1 MEIRVNK
8 TKQDQIHKE
17 IVKEILLTAQEYA
30 NNGIDRFY
38 YNIPTGIGLSTH
50 ALIDMVEK
58 ATNDTVYG
66 GYKCVHGKEIKFT
79 IRD

>member
-8 TKQDQIHKE
+8 TKQEQTHKKLVEQI
-17 IVKEILLTAQEYA
+17 LSTAREFA

-38 YNIPTGIGLSTH
+38 YNLPEGIGLTTYQ
-50 ALIDMVEK
+50 LIDMVEK
-58 ATNDTVYG
+58 ATNETVYG
-66 GYKCVHGKEIKFT
+66 GYKCVNGRQIKFT